1 MSVRK
6 TEGECRAFQ
15 MTLWFA
21 AVCGAT
27 PDAIQTTH
35 EISTREAALDEVIS
49 GAYVF
54 TVERSARGY
63 ALNKMANSLSSS
75 DNRARFSE
83 DEAAYMRGM
92 GCSPEQVDL
101 VARRDWKGMLESGA
115 SIYLML
121 KIGAAV
127 GVALPEIGAHSAG
140 MTLAEYQA
148 RKAH

>member
-1 MSVRK
+1 M
-6 TEGECRAFQ
+6 
-15 MTLWFA
+15 
-21 AVCGAT
+21 
-27 PDAIQTTH
+27 
-35 EISTREAALDEVIS
+35 DEVIS

-63 ALNKMANSLSSS
+63 ALNKMANSLSSA
-75 DNRARFSE
+75 DNRARFNQN
-83 DEAAYMRGM
+83 EAGYMRGM
-92 GCSPEQVDL
+92 GCSPDQIDL

-127 GVALPEIGAHSAG
+127 GVPLPEIGAHSAG
-140 MTLAEYQA
+140 LTLAEYNA